1 MPKYS
6 NQRQRIMALY
16 RILYEET
23 DEQHGLTMDELLSRL
38 DDRGIVAECRSIYD
52 DIKALN
58 STFKENPKD
67 KYAFTISIL
76 KTHTRP
82 VRYYLKSR
90 KLSPDELKLLVN
102 IVRASPYASKRN
114 TKQLLKKLERL
125 GCEHQWRELRA
136 SNYISYD
143 KDDYAELKDLQA
155 PGRSLHNHFRILSL
169 LAPPKRTPPFLRL
182 SVLLKLSLIHI

>member
-1 MPKYS
+1 MHQRKQEVWAVPFQIAERSFYFSERMKNMPKYS

-38 DDRGIVAECRSIYD
+38 EDRGIVAECRSIYD

-76 KTHTRP
+76 KTHTM
-82 VRYYLKSR
+82 
-90 KLSPDELKLLVN
+90 
-102 IVRASPYASKRN
+102 
-114 TKQLLKKLERL
+114 
-125 GCEHQWRELRA
+125 
-136 SNYISYD
+136 
-143 KDDYAELKDLQA
+143 
-155 PGRSLHNHFRILSL
+155 
-169 LAPPKRTPPFLRL
+169 
-182 SVLLKLSLIHI
+182 